1 MGLLLAFC
9 SLSPCLQKFKGSSS
23 TKPVLLLSLL
33 FSYKA
38 SIFLKALSHR
48 YIKAPFTGVWLGF
61 FFNLCNSSYIDVKKH
76 WIIICLCLF
85 SGICIIRSLI
95 KKFCVPIT
103 ILLSFINMY
112 VSTTIHISSIGDT
125 FFFSP
130 PFFTY
135 YSEENSSVPNFP
147 NLFLSLHPPSGNLWS

>member
-125 FFFSP
+125 FFFFPPILHILQWRKFFSSQFP
-130 PFFTY
+130 QPFPFFAST
-135 YSEENSSVPNFP
+135 
-147 NLFLSLHPPSGNLWS
+147 